1 MLLSTEAFEALVKVS
16 TTKKAIASDSRSSKL
31 QRLHLQFQPQRKT
44 NFCRL
49 SLLNLPSACTLQTV
63 KDFLL
68 AKWKSHKLQQR
79 LSPIKFPTTLSSN
92 GESFSSF
99 SHSNKVSQS
108 KWKSFAWHG
117 GRATVATEHETRGER
132 SLMFELQQ
140 NIRK

>member
-92 GESFSSF
+92 GESFSSL
-99 SHSNKVSQS
+99 SHTATKYHNRNGKVSHGM
-108 KWKSFAWHG
+108 AG
-117 GRATVATEHETRGER
+117 GRRRRQSMKHEA
-132 SLMFELQQ
+132 SAV
-140 NIRK
+140 